1 MLETLAR
8 DLPFCNAIYWSSLNY
23 GFPTA
28 PYISYQIPIGS
39 FSRYDY
45 SFKTNSTVI
54 VILADPVGVKMH
66 VAWDAQRFAGFHA
79 RFQQRKSDCVE
90 QSNAILFSF
99 TEKRTDQDFAREPIP
114 LPIIVK
120 LLIECYIQYIRE
132 FVHTDIPFYFCYCSD
147 LSSTLL
153 WSGELQKYLNVYH
166 KSFIH
171 MLRIFYKIF

>member
-1 MLETLAR
+1 MLETFAR
-8 DLPFCNAIYWSSLNY
+8 DLLFRNAIYWSSLNY

-54 VILADPVGVKMH
+54 VILVDPVGVKMH
-66 VAWDAQRFAGFHA
+66 VAWDVFYA

-90 QSNAILFSF
+90 QSNAMLFSF

-132 FVHTDIPFYFCYCSD
+132 FVHTDIPFYFWYCSN

-153 WSGELQKYLNVYH
+153 WSGSRKYLNIYQ
-166 KSFIH
+166 
-171 MLRIFYKIF
+171 IFYSYVANVL

>member
-1 MLETLAR
+1 MLETFAR
-8 DLPFCNAIYWSSLNY
+8 DLLFRNAIYWSSLNY

-54 VILADPVGVKMH
+54 VILVDPVGVKMH
-66 VAWDAQRFAGFHA
+66 VAWDVFHA

-90 QSNAILFSF
+90 QSNAMLFSF

-132 FVHTDIPFYFCYCSD
+132 FVHTDIPFYFWYCSN

-153 WSGELQKYLNVYH
+153 WSGSRKYLNIYQ
-166 KSFIH
+166 
-171 MLRIFYKIF
+171 IFYSYVANVL